1 MVTESDL
8 FEQVVVTRAD
18 KDVPRGVAG
27 VLMDVFPDFVIIES
41 PPATSGDEPGIWM
54 VARDAVARV
63 TDTAAA

>member
-1 MVTESDL
+1 MVTEADL

-18 KDVPRGVAG
+18 NDVPCGVAG

-41 PPATSGDEPGIWM
+41 PPATDDDQPGIWV
-54 VARDAVARV
+54 VARDAVVRA